1 MAEASFAPLAGMVS
15 LRGDLAS
22 GAVRAAVAAVAGEV
36 PDTGRLT
43 GTSERG
49 VAWMSPDELLLL
61 LPRDEVAG
69 ALASLSEALAGEH
82 HLALDVSDLRA
93 AIRLDG
99 PGWREVLGKLT
110 PADLHPDAFGSGVVR
125 RSHLGQVAAAFWAE
139 GEGAR
144 VLCFRSV
151 ADHALALLR
160 RSAADGD
167 VGYFGHP

>member
-1 MAEASFAPLAGMVS
+1 MAEVSFAPLAGMVS

-22 GAVRAAVAAVAGEV
+22 PTLRAAVAAVAGEV
-36 PDTGRLT
+36 PDVGRLT
-43 GTSERG
+43 GSAERG

-61 LPRDEVAG
+61 LPRGDVPD
-69 ALASLSEALAGEH
+69 ALASLGRALAGEH

-93 AIRLDG
+93 TIRLDG
-99 PGWREVLGKLT
+99 AGWRETLGKLT
-110 PADLHPDAFGSGVVR
+110 PADLHPDAFGPGILR

-151 ADHALALLR
+151 ADYALALLR
-160 RSAADGD
+160 RSAADGP
-167 VGYFGHP
+167 VGYFKGR